1 MFDQS
6 FKKLNKKELLLK
18 PFKDAY
24 KTGFRT
30 SNQTNLEKL
39 ITIKNKYRIEN
50 LYDFAEYKKR
60 IQKNSKIHG
69 YSPSFS

>member
-6 FKKLNKKELLLK
+6 FKKIEQERAFIEAF
-18 PFKDAY
+18 FKDAY

-39 ITIKNKYRIEN
+39 ITIKTNIALKIFMILQN
-50 LYDFAEYKKR
+50 IKNVFKKF
-60 IQKNSKIHG
+60 QN
-69 YSPSFS
+69 PWV